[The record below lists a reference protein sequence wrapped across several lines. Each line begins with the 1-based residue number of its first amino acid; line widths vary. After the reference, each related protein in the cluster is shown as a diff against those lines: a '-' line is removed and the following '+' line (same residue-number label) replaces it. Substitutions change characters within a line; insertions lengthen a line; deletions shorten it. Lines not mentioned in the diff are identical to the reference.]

1 MSAYLWSET
10 IVFVLVKHATRAPSP
25 CHPSE
30 AKSKVNVLLKPP
42 FLSLPSHEN
51 THDQEPCSPY
61 NTQTHTHT
69 YPVPVPKHTNTCTHV
84 HMLGRAIM
92 ASHPVC
98 PGHIKAKS
106 L

>member
-61 NTQTHTHT
+61 NTQTHTHI
-69 YPVPVPKHTNTCTHV
+69 PSPC
-84 HMLGRAIM
+84 
-92 ASHPVC
+92 S
-98 PGHIKAKS
+98 
-106 L
+106 